1 MDQIDQ
7 AQQFEQMRRDI
18 ALREQAAKPAM
29 PFTGHCYNCGDE
41 INKGCFCCV
50 ERRDDYEKRA
60 KRGMR

>member
-1 MDQIDQ
+1 
-7 AQQFEQMRRDI
+7 MRRDI

-50 ERRDDYEKRA
+50 ECRDDYEKRA